1 MLGGL
6 AELGGGDKLE
16 DVDGANYQLIE
27 QWKKGGN
34 VTSVEGSVNVGWSWQ
49 VVKICDISGSGLVG
63 CWVDLQS
70 WEEVTSA
77 HATNLSLQR
86 PK

>member
-1 MLGGL
+1 MTLL
-6 AELGGGDKLE
+6 
-16 DVDGANYQLIE
+16 
-27 QWKKGGN
+27 
-34 VTSVEGSVNVGWSWQ
+34 EGSVNVGLSWQ
-49 VVKICDISGSGLVG
+49 VVKICDISGSGLVVVG

-86 PK
+86 PKLVAPQCHTGRKIQKSKSEPENTQH